1 LLFRKSFVHLLCN
14 NERETKKQIKIM
26 ENWSL
31 AERIAF
37 HIRGNHPQIF
47 DEALD
52 AIVKEDLENF
62 NKF

>member
-1 LLFRKSFVHLLCN
+1 
-14 NERETKKQIKIM
+14 M